1 VSDSL
6 LSSLDD
12 EAPRVSAQLDA
23 SQRIAVE
30 HPAATLRILAGPG
43 SGKTR
48 VLTTRIERRVID
60 GSADPRHV
68 LALTFTRR
76 AAGEIRSRLR
86 TNGVRDVAHV
96 GTFHAIALQ
105 QLRQHRA
112 DHGRLGP
119 ELVSSRPAVIR
130 SLAPKSHD
138 VNAAITQ
145 IERAASRGTTAAAL
159 AHRRRD
165 PIAQLAAELHSS
177 YNAYKKRKGLLDF
190 DDILTECTR
199 LLRDDH
205 VFAAAQRWRFRH
217 LFVDEFQDV
226 NRTQFELLQAW
237 LGDRDDLCVVG
248 DADQAIYGWNG
259 ADARFLTDFEIWYP
273 NSFTVSLAINHRSA
287 APVIE
292 AAHAVLGHRDVD
304 IKKLSGVAPAVSA
317 HETPVEEAADL
328 AARLR
333 WRHGESGR
341 WSSHAVLA
349 RTNAQLEIV
358 VQALEDAEIPFH
370 VRGRGGISRRPGAKA
385 ALDALNRSGDTFGT
399 VLADLE
405 FAEDPDPEAAGIVD
419 LANDYASSTAT
430 PTGPGFAQWMR
441 TIRAGDV
448 ESDRDAVDLVTFHA
462 AKGLEWKHVA
472 IIGFEEGLVPMS
484 DSEEE
489 QRLAYVAVTRAE
501 LSVHLSW
508 CRTRPRNGQIEARN
522 PSRWLDAIAAATAPS
537 VPAAAE
543 QVRHH
548 IEVAR
553 DIAPQLQSSTRR
565 QRLIEWRAAVARARR
580 VDPVAILRDDHVDA
594 LAASTPHTTDDVAEI
609 TGLSKLRIG
618 RDAGAILQV
627 LTESVH

>member
-1 VSDSL
+1 MSDSL
-6 LSSLDD
+6 LSPLDD
-12 EAPRVSAQLDA
+12 EPSRVSAQLDA
-23 SQRIAVE
+23 SQRAAVD
-30 HPAATLRILAGPG
+30 HPGATLRILAGPG

-48 VLTTRIERRVID
+48 VLTARIQRRVVE

-86 TNGVRDVAHV
+86 SNGVRDVGHV

-119 ELVSSRPAVIR
+119 ELVPNRPAVIR
-130 SLAPKSHD
+130 SLGPTSPD
-138 VNAAITQ
+138 VNAAITE

-165 PIAQLAAELHSS
+165 PIAQLAAELHSA

-217 LFVDEFQDV
+217 FFVDEFQDV

-237 LGDRDDLCVVG
+237 LGDRNDLCVVG

-259 ADARFLTDFEIWYP
+259 ADARFLTDFETWYSD
-273 NSFTVSLAINHRSA
+273 SFTVSLAINHRSA
-287 APVIE
+287 APVME
-292 AAHAVLGHRDVD
+292 AAHAILGRRDVNV
-304 IKKLSGVAPAVSA
+304 KKLSGVTPAVSV
-317 HETPVEEAADL
+317 HESPFEEAADL

-349 RTNAQLEIV
+349 RTNAQLDLV
-358 VQALEDAEIPFH
+358 AHALEDAEIPFH
-370 VRGRGGISRRPGAKA
+370 VRGRGGVSRRPGART
-385 ALDALNRSGDTFGT
+385 ALEALKRSSGAFGT

-405 FAEDPDPEAAGIVD
+405 FAENPDPEAADIVE
-419 LANDYASSTAT
+419 LANDYASSTAA
-430 PTGPGFAQWMR
+430 PTGAGFSQWMR

-448 ESDRDAVDLVTFHA
+448 EDGRDAVDLVTFHA
-462 AKGLEWKHVA
+462 AKGLEWKHVT
-472 IIGFEEGLVPMS
+472 IIGFEEGFVPMS
-484 DSEEE
+484 DKEEE

-501 LSVHLSW
+501 LSIHLSW
-508 CRTRPRNGQIEARN
+508 CRTRPRNGQIESCS

-543 QVRHH
+543 QVKHH
-548 IEVAR
+548 IAQAR
-553 DIAPQLQSSTRR
+553 DVAPLQQSSVQR

-580 VDPVAILRDDHVDA
+580 IDPVAVLRDDQVDA
-594 LAASTPHTTDDVAEI
+594 LAASTPNTPAEVADI
-609 TGLSKLRIG
+609 TGLSMLRIG
-618 RDAGAILQV
+618 RDAPAILQILV
-627 LTESVH
+627 SGER